1 MEIKER
7 FFSYRELERETASR
21 NSIEQAL
28 RRAEEKYRSIFENAL
43 EGIFQSTRDGRYIVA
58 NPAMARMFGY
68 ESPEVLLANITDI
81 TNQIYVD
88 PQRHVD
94 FQQLIERDK
103 FVKGFEYQAFRKNGS
118 TFWISENARGVQG
131 KEGEIL
137 YYEGFMQDISER
149 KEAEE
154 LSKTLITNSP
164 VGIYIIKDRKFQI
177 ANQCFHEITSYGRE
191 DFSTM
196 EPLGLVHPDDRAK
209 VKQRAIDM
217 LAKRNSTPYEYR
229 HITKDGKTKWI
240 MEKVT
245 PIKWKG
251 RRATLGYF
259 MDITQHK
266 QLQDQ
271 FIQSQKME
279 AVGRL
284 AGGVAHDFNN
294 LLMAIM
300 CYSSMIME
308 KLREAD
314 PLYQHTQEIS
324 KASKRAISLIRQLLA
339 FSSKQILQP
348 EIFNLNGTVTEI
360 SGMLQRLIGEDIE
373 LVTNFDPKLKMVEA
387 DPGQIEQVIM
397 NIVVNARDAMP
408 HGGKLLIETANVA
421 LKGKKTLEH
430 EDLRP
435 GSYVVL
441 AISDNGLGMDAKTQA
456 RIFEPFF
463 STKEPGKGTGLGLST
478 VYGIIKQSGS
488 HIEVSSQVGKGTTF
502 KIYFPHT
509 EKKVLTAKA
518 METSLSFLQGRETI
532 LVVED
537 ELMLQAVI
545 SASLRK
551 YGYEVLEA
559 SQGVEALQL
568 YENHKGQI
576 DLLLTDV
583 VMPKMSGGELARRF
597 AKRLPN
603 LKVLFMSGYAE
614 NCVIRPGTLSPEIHF
629 LQKPFEPVKLAQKVR
644 EILNGSHMDHP
655 PYYGKIPTL
664 DKIGSPKEK

>member
-58 NPAMARMFGY
+58 NPAMAGMFGY
-68 ESPEVLLANITDI
+68 ESPEALLANITDI

-103 FVKGFEYQAFRKNGS
+103 FVKGFEYQAFRKDGS

-164 VGIYIIKDRKFQI
+164 VGIYIIKDKKFQI

-251 RRATLGYF
+251 RRAT
-259 MDITQHK
+259 
-266 QLQDQ
+266 
-271 FIQSQKME
+271 
-279 AVGRL
+279 
-284 AGGVAHDFNN
+284 
-294 LLMAIM
+294 
-300 CYSSMIME
+300 
-308 KLREAD
+308 
-314 PLYQHTQEIS
+314 
-324 KASKRAISLIRQLLA
+324 
-339 FSSKQILQP
+339 
-348 EIFNLNGTVTEI
+348 
-360 SGMLQRLIGEDIE
+360 
-373 LVTNFDPKLKMVEA
+373 
-387 DPGQIEQVIM
+387 
-397 NIVVNARDAMP
+397 
-408 HGGKLLIETANVA
+408 
-421 LKGKKTLEH
+421 
-430 EDLRP
+430 
-435 GSYVVL
+435 
-441 AISDNGLGMDAKTQA
+441 
-456 RIFEPFF
+456 
-463 STKEPGKGTGLGLST
+463 
-478 VYGIIKQSGS
+478 
-488 HIEVSSQVGKGTTF
+488 
-502 KIYFPHT
+502 
-509 EKKVLTAKA
+509 
-518 METSLSFLQGRETI
+518 
-532 LVVED
+532 
-537 ELMLQAVI
+537 
-545 SASLRK
+545 
-551 YGYEVLEA
+551 
-559 SQGVEALQL
+559 
-568 YENHKGQI
+568 
-576 DLLLTDV
+576 
-583 VMPKMSGGELARRF
+583 
-597 AKRLPN
+597 
-603 LKVLFMSGYAE
+603 
-614 NCVIRPGTLSPEIHF
+614 
-629 LQKPFEPVKLAQKVR
+629 
-644 EILNGSHMDHP
+644 
-655 PYYGKIPTL
+655 
-664 DKIGSPKEK
+664 

>member
-1 MEIKER
+1 MEIKE
-7 FFSYRELERETASR
+7 SYRQLKREIASR
-21 NSIEQAL
+21 KSIEQAL
-28 RRAEEKYRSIFENAL
+28 RRAEEKYQSIFENAL
-43 EGIFQSTRDGRYIVA
+43 EGIFQSTQDGRYIAA

-68 ESPEVLLANITDI
+68 ESPEELLANITDI
-81 TNQIYVD
+81 KNQIYVD
-88 PQRHVD
+88 TQRRVD
-94 FQQLIERDK
+94 FQQLIERDG
-103 FVKGFEYQAFRKNGS
+103 FVKAFEYRAFRKDGS
-118 TFWISENARGVQG
+118 TFWISETARVVQS

-164 VGIYIIKDRKFQI
+164 VGIYIIMHRKFQLT
-177 ANQCFHEITSYGRE
+177 NRSFREVTSYSRDE
-191 DFSTM
+191 LSTIK
-196 EPLGLVHPDDRAK
+196 PLDLVHPDDRAK
-209 VKQRAIDM
+209 VKQRARDM
-217 LAKRNSTPYEYR
+217 LARRNSTPYEYR
-229 HITKDGKTKWI
+229 HITKDGQTKWI

-245 PIKWKG
+245 PIHCKG
-251 RRATLGYF
+251 SRATLGYF
-259 MDITQHK
+259 MDITQNK
-266 QLQDQ
+266 QLRDQ
-271 FIQSQKME
+271 FIQSQNME

-300 CYSSMIME
+300 CFSTMIKE

-314 PLYQHTQEIS
+314 PLQQHTEEIL

-348 EIFNLNGTVTEI
+348 EIFNLNGIVTEI
-360 SGMLQRLIGEDIE
+360 SGMLQRLIGEDID
-373 LVTNFDPKLKMVEA
+373 LVTILDPKLKMVEA

-397 NIVVNARDAMP
+397 NIAINARDAMP

-421 LKGKKTLEH
+421 LNGKTLEH

-441 AISDNGLGMDAKTQA
+441 AISDNGVGMDAKIQA

-463 STKEPGKGTGLGLST
+463 STKEPGKGTGLGLAT

-509 EKKVLTAKA
+509 KKMVLAAKA
-518 METSLSFLQGRETI
+518 KETFLSSLRGRETI

-537 ELMLQAVI
+537 ELMLRVVI

-559 SQGVEALQL
+559 THGLEALQL

-583 VMPKMSGGELARRF
+583 VMPKMSGGELARRLV
-597 AKRLPN
+597 KMLPK
-603 LKVLFMSGYAE
+603 LKVVFMSGYAE
-614 NCVIRPGTLSPEIHF
+614 NCVIRPGKLSPETHF

-644 EILNGSHMDHP
+644 EILNNSHVGLP
-655 PYYGKIPTL
+655 FL
-664 DKIGSPKEK
+664 RENFNQNNVVSPK